1 MTTAI
6 IGTGN
11 IGGRLAAN
19 LVEGGTDVLLA
30 GSDLTAAR
38 TLAASLGEHATPLT
52 VDRAID
58 EADVIVLAVWFD
70 TAKQLLAQ
78 YGDKLAGEILVDPSN
93 PIAPDGDGGFVKTIG
108 AGESSGRLL
117 AALIP
122 EGAELV
128 KAFGTLSADTL
139 TAAARRTPQPAVGF
153 YAADDDAAGR
163 VVAELITAA
172 GFDPVKIG
180 GLDESIR
187 IEVFGD
193 LHEFGGLGRAV
204 TRDEALA
211 AL

>member
-19 LVEGGTDVLLA
+19 LVQGGEAVLIA
-30 GSDLTAAR
+30 GSDLKAAR
-38 TLAASLGEHATPLT
+38 LLATSLGSRATPLT
-52 VDRAID
+52 VAQAIERAN
-58 EADVIVLAVWFD
+58 VIVFAVWLD
-70 TAKQLLAQ
+70 TAKQLIAR
-78 YGDKLAGEILVDPSN
+78 YGDELSGKILVDPSN
-93 PIAPDGDGGFVKTIG
+93 PIAPDGAGGFVKTIG

-117 AALIP
+117 ADLVP
-122 EGAELV
+122 EGAEFV

-139 TAAARRTPQPAVGF
+139 TSASRRVPERAVGF
-153 YAADDDAAGR
+153 YATDDEAAGQ

-172 GFDPVKIG
+172 GFDPVKVG
-180 GLDESIR
+180 GIDESIR

-193 LHEFGGLGRAV
+193 LHEYGALGKAV
-204 TRDEALA
+204 TRDEARA

>member
-11 IGGRLAAN
+11 ISGRLAAN
-19 LVEGGTDVLLA
+19 LVAGGQDVLLA
-30 GSDLTAAR
+30 GSDLKAAR
-38 TLAASLGEHATPLT
+38 TLAASLGERAVPLT
-52 VDRAID
+52 VDQAID
-58 EADVIVLAVWFD
+58 KADVIVFAVWFD
-70 TAKQLLAQ
+70 TTKQLIAQ
-78 YGDKLAGEILVDPSN
+78 YGDALVGKVLVDPSN

-108 AGESSGRLL
+108 AEESSGRLL
-117 AALIP
+117 AALAP
-122 EGAELV
+122 AGAKLV

-139 TAAARRTPQPAVGF
+139 TSASRRTPEPAVGF
-153 YAADDDAAGR
+153 YAADDEAAGEA
-163 VVAELITAA
+163 VAELIAAA
-172 GFDPVKIG
+172 GFDPVRIG

-193 LHEFGGLGRAV
+193 LHEFGALGRAV

>member
-19 LVEGGTDVLLA
+19 LVQGGEDVLIA
-30 GSDLTAAR
+30 GSDLKAAQS
-38 TLAASLGEHATPLT
+38 LATSLGSRAMPLT
-52 VDRAID
+52 VDQVM
-58 EADVIVLAVWFD
+58 EQADVIVFAVWLD
-70 TAKQLLAQ
+70 TTKELIAR
-78 YGDKLAGEILVDPSN
+78 YGGKLPGKIVVDPSN
-93 PIAPDGDGGFVKTIG
+93 PIAPDGAGGFVKTIG

-117 AALIP
+117 TDLLP
-122 EGAELV
+122 EGTKLV

-139 TAAARRTPQPAVGF
+139 TSASRRVPERAVGF
-153 YAADDDAAGR
+153 YATDDDGAGR

-172 GFDPVKIG
+172 GFDPVKVG
-180 GLDESIR
+180 GIDESIR

-193 LHEFGGLGRAV
+193 LHEYGALGKAV
-204 TRDEALA
+204 TRDEARA